1 MILPYNPRNWY
12 WRVGGSTTQVYSS
25 AVGNYVPVA
34 DATYQTWLTSGGL
47 PTNILNEAELGE
59 VLAQYSLR
67 PIAANVLDG
76 YKDSQAT
83 KLTVEV
89 VAKILLWLVNEVR
102 TLKGQGTITATQ
114 FKTFIKDQL

>member
-1 MILPYNPRNWY
+1 VIPFNPRNWY
-12 WRVGGSTTQVYSS
+12 WRVAGSDTQRYSS
-25 AVGNYVPVA
+25 SIGDYVAVS
-34 DATYQTWLTSGGL
+34 DATYLAWIASGGV

-76 YKDSQAT
+76 YKESQAT

-89 VAKILLWLVNEVR
+89 VAKILLWLINEIR
-102 TLKGQGTITATQ
+102 TLKGQPVITAQQ

>member
-12 WRVGGSTTQVYSS
+12 WRVAGSDTQRYSS
-25 AVGNYVPVA
+25 ASGNYVSVS
-34 DATYQTWLTSGGL
+34 DATYLAWVANGGV

-76 YKDSQAT
+76 YKDSQAA
-83 KLTVEV
+83 KLTIEV

-102 TLKGQGTITATQ
+102 TLKGQGTITAAQ
-114 FKTFIKDQL
+114 FKTFVKGLM